1 MSDSYVQRAELLA
14 DLGRYDE
21 AAAEL
26 ADAGAGDVA
35 AHTLLARI
43 KLAAGELRAALVAAD
58 AAVAADPT
66 DLDAMVAR
74 GMALADLGR
83 VDDAAAQAE
92 QILRQGSASGY
103 ACTSAAAI
111 LAGVR
116 NGQAALDAAW
126 QGVRLTPDQ
135 PRAHLVLGVVAAGL
149 GLEEIAGRAYRQA
162 LNLDPGLPVAQAAAG
177 VVRLEQ
183 QRYVRALSRFGEPGK
198 DAAVPPRRPGPPPP
212 RRPPAPEADI
222 SPGRVVRYG
231 TAYALLA
238 ALLAGWVHLVG
249 VGAGVVAVLL
259 AAVGMVGPVVAWF
272 RLPAAVRASLPARLR
287 TDRPLMGAAVG
298 MVLVPLL
305 LVTAAGTEAG
315 WPLVAA
321 AGAGAVAAAAARAV
335 G

>member
-1 MSDSYVQRAELLA
+1 MPDSYVQRAELLA

-26 ADAGAGDVA
+26 ADAGPEDVA

-58 AAVAADPT
+58 AAVAAGPT
-66 DLDAMVAR
+66 DLDALVAR

-83 VDDAAAQAE
+83 ADEAVAQAE
-92 QILRQGSASGY
+92 QILRQGSGSGF

-111 LAGVR
+111 LAEVR

-149 GLEEIAGRAYRQA
+149 GLEDIAGRAYREA
-162 LNLDPGLPVAQAAAG
+162 LTLDPGLPVAQAAAG
-177 VVRLEQ
+177 VVRVEQ
-183 QRYVRALSRFGEPGK
+183 QRYVRALSRFGKPERP
-198 DAAVPPRRPGPPPP
+198 AASPRPQRPSRG
-212 RRPPAPEADI
+212 EADA
-222 SPGRVVRYG
+222 SPARAVRYG
-231 TAYALLA
+231 AAYALLA
-238 ALLAGWVHLVG
+238 PLLAGWVHLVG

-259 AAVGMVGPVVAWF
+259 GAAGIAGMVVAWS
-272 RLPAAVRASLPARLR
+272 RWPAPARAALSIRAR
-287 TDRPLMGAAVG
+287 TDRPLAVAAAG
-298 MVLVPLL
+298 TVLVPLL
-305 LVTAAGTEAG
+305 LITAAGTGAG
-315 WPLVAA
+315 WLLIAA
-321 AGAGAVAAAAARAV
+321 AGAGAVAAVAARAV